1 MHDLKGKVLRGGL
14 AKLCG
19 QGANSGLRLGFLV
32 VLARLLEPQDFGLVA
47 MVTGVTAILD
57 LFTTAGL
64 SSAAIQRS
72 SITDE
77 QISTLFWINLLVGII
92 LGLLCLL
99 LAPLLVA
106 FYHEPRLFW
115 VTVAMGAAFVFS
127 SAGVQQNALLQR
139 QMRYMAL
146 SAIEVISQLAA
157 VGVGVALAIA
167 GFGYWALVGAAVV
180 LPATMTACMWVFTAW
195 IPGRPRWD
203 DETHSMLRF
212 GGTVTLNGLI
222 VYFAYNLDK
231 VLLGRVW
238 GPVALGYY
246 GTATQLINVPTANLN
261 KAVGGVT
268 FSALSRLQ
276 HDLTRFRN
284 YFLKGYALVLSMTLP
299 LTVFAAMF
307 AEDIVLVVLG
317 PKWTEAVPIFRL
329 LTPTILV
336 FGMIDPLAWLL
347 LSSGRQMR
355 SLKMALVI
363 AVLVITSYFIGL
375 PYGPKGVACAF
386 STAMVLWLIPHLV
399 WCVQGTVFSFWDLI
413 RTAGRPLLAAGAAVV
428 VAFAVQSYCGQSL
441 SPFARLL
448 LEGGVMFAVYAG
460 ILLFAL
466 GQKDSYFDLL
476 RALKSAPASNAKELE
491 PVVYAP

>member
-1 MHDLKGKVLRGGL
+1 MQDIKGKVLRGGL

-203 DETHSMLRF
+203 AEHSLDVAIRRHR
-212 GGTVTLNGLI
+212 
-222 VYFAYNLDK
+222 YFERTDRLF
-231 VLLGRVW
+231 RVQ
-238 GPVALGYY
+238 P
-246 GTATQLINVPTANLN
+246 
-261 KAVGGVT
+261 
-268 FSALSRLQ
+268 R
-276 HDLTRFRN
+276 
-284 YFLKGYALVLSMTLP
+284 
-299 LTVFAAMF
+299 
-307 AEDIVLVVLG
+307 
-317 PKWTEAVPIFRL
+317 
-329 LTPTILV
+329 
-336 FGMIDPLAWLL
+336 
-347 LSSGRQMR
+347 
-355 SLKMALVI
+355 
-363 AVLVITSYFIGL
+363 
-375 PYGPKGVACAF
+375 
-386 STAMVLWLIPHLV
+386 
-399 WCVQGTVFSFWDLI
+399 
-413 RTAGRPLLAAGAAVV
+413 
-428 VAFAVQSYCGQSL
+428 
-441 SPFARLL
+441 
-448 LEGGVMFAVYAG
+448 
-460 ILLFAL
+460 
-466 GQKDSYFDLL
+466 
-476 RALKSAPASNAKELE
+476 
-491 PVVYAP
+491 